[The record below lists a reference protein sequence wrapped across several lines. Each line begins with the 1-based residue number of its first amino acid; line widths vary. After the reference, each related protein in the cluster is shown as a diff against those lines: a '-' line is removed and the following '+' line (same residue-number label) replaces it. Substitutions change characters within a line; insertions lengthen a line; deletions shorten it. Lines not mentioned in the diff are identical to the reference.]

1 MVSRRHF
8 LAAAGSAAVLVGSG
22 LLNPLQAA
30 EAAPF
35 SLAALGLGT
44 DGETI
49 RRSLGLRDGLIYLNC
64 GSLGPTPQYTRDV
77 VFEAWRRLE
86 EDPTN
91 EGFGSLLE
99 SMEEARK
106 KAAAFLGCG
115 LDELAVTQSTTESMN
130 AIAQGLNLQ
139 KGEHVL
145 TTDHEHHGGR
155 AGWDYYVRKVGI
167 VLDEVK
173 LPIPPKTAGEI
184 IDAFAQKLTP
194 ATRIISVSH
203 VTYTT
208 GLKLPVAG
216 LAELAKAHGAL
227 LVVDGAQAPG
237 GMSVDLKA
245 LKCHAYAASPH
256 KWMLAP
262 KGTGLLYISAE
273 ARAQIDPLALSAGM
287 SCYTGATG
295 TRNVPGIIGLGAAV
309 DVLTTVGKET
319 IERRAM
325 ALRNRLYEEAG
336 TIPGVTVVSP
346 APGELAS
353 PLITLDLPNKISN
366 STMTNRLKDRGIIVR
381 CMDGHPGI
389 NGIRLSPHIYTRDA
403 DITALMAAV
412 RQELG

>member
-8 LAAAGSAAVLVGSG
+8 LTAVGGAAVLVGSG

-35 SLAALGLGT
+35 SLAALGQGT

-49 RRSLGLRDGLIYLNC
+49 RRSLGLRDGLIYLNA
-64 GSLGPTPQYTRDV
+64 GTLGPIPQYTRDA

-86 EDPTN
+86 ENPAD
-91 EGFGSLLE
+91 EGFGPLLQ

-106 KAAAFLGCG
+106 KAAAYLGCAVE
-115 LDELAVTQSTTESMN
+115 ELAVTQSTTDSMN
-130 AIAQGLNLQ
+130 AIAQGINLQ
-139 KGEHVL
+139 KGDHVL
-145 TTDHEHHGGR
+145 TTDHEHPGGR
-155 AGWDYYVRKVGI
+155 LCWDYYARKAGV
-167 VLDEVK
+167 VVDAVP
-173 LPIPPKTAGEI
+173 LPMPPKTAGEI
-184 IDAFAQKLTP
+184 VDAFAQKLTD
-194 ATRIISVSH
+194 ATRVISVSH

-216 LAELAKAHGAL
+216 LADLARAHGAL

-237 GMSVDLKA
+237 GMRVDVKA

-273 ARAQIDPLALSAGM
+273 ARKQIDPLVLQSGM

-295 TRNVPGIIGLGAAV
+295 TRNLPGIIGLGAAV
-309 DVLTTVGKET
+309 ELLTAVGKDA
-319 IERRAM
+319 IEQRTM

-336 TIPGVTVVSP
+336 NIPGVTVVSP
-346 APGELAS
+346 APGELAA
-353 PLITLDLPNKISN
+353 PLITLDLPDNVN
-366 STMTNRLKDRGIIVR
+366 NYAFATRLKERGIIVR
-381 CMDGHPGI
+381 SMDGHGI
-389 NGIRLSPHIYTRDA
+389 NGIRVSPHIYTREE
-403 DITALMAAV
+403 DIAALVNAV
-412 RQELG
+412 REELA